1 MSRQKR
7 LAALGM
13 HWGREAPADV
23 LHELCSTQAI
33 PDMLHLQLGPGDAV
47 IQLFDV
53 ILGCFWV
60 HPEFEMEG

>member
-1 MSRQKR
+1 
-7 LAALGM
+7 M